1 MAFFG
6 QSAGFG
12 SLFGPLNAQ
21 QNRFQPQVIGL
32 GGNLLAASF
41 NAKLTNASLL
51 SLSAADRASINARG
65 TDEAVIPPWQ
75 LPEETKTLN
84 QQVREVRELT
94 KFIDLKDND
103 LKAVSDDP
111 DTQATFAI
119 FKALSNLRVLAEY
132 AAEDDTS
139 LSSLE
144 RLDEQFQSG
153 LSEARDFISTA
164 DLEKLDLFLGE
175 KEYRAEATTR
185 TGKNKTEFDSSL
197 ITSNPDEAIAGLTGT
212 EVFTIAIT
220 KSGATD
226 NISVDLSGI
235 SGTLSLNNIKDYINT
250 QIEALTII
258 PEGGGDPTPKN
269 LTRFDVQRDGDS
281 GRYGLQIEGTIT
293 EEVTLSAAVAEPTLY
308 VAAAVS
314 QLDDTFA
321 TTSRIT
327 ELNNLSGT
335 ITVDD
340 TTSFAGI
347 DYEATEIK
355 EKVDASNPDDN
366 LDPELTALRDKFR
379 SDAIK
384 DVTNNDDATT
394 VVEDT
399 NELSLTN
406 INSEYQVNADTSASR
421 VVVDSEG
428 GIYVVGTSAG
438 SFGHQLNTATGEDV
452 FLTKFDTE
460 GNVLFSR
467 LLGAAGDSEAYGI
480 TVDSEDNVI
489 IVGKTDSELSTAD
502 VIDNDNTINTSDA
515 FVAKIS
521 KRGDEVFRYQLDK
534 FGESAAYSVA
544 VDSNNDIF
552 VGGYTKSAI
561 SSTSAFSGG
570 KDALILKLS
579 GADGSLSDSNVF
591 GTSNDEVIKGIAVD
605 GNDNLVVAT
614 ESAGNAIVYRI
625 DGSALTNQTDS
636 VDFGSLGSSGSV
648 EGVAIDNANNA
659 VYISG
664 VTTNGSLDASGT
676 ATVNES
682 AQGAQEGFV
691 SGLTLSGSTLLTADF
706 TTYLST
712 TGTDRIE
719 DVVVNDGTVYVAGST
734 SGTLSGETARGSVDA
749 FAARVNGTTGA
760 LEDIEQFGEGLA
772 KKATGGLAFTTQ
784 GNSVLETL
792 GLPTGTI
799 GIDET
804 LDVQTQ
810 TSARVGDFFYLTI
823 DGGTKKKIT
832 LEDSD
837 TLDDIKRKVRIAGFG
852 KLKADVSS
860 TSEGDKLTISA
871 LDNGSTINLLPGTGG
886 RDLLE
891 RIGLEPGKLLP
902 KNEVFDLGDEEDD
915 PNFDASAPENLG
927 GAFALGIDGAL
938 NLKDK
943 ATAKYVLGL
952 LDNSISSIQRA
963 FRSLTYDPLKEL
975 LKNGNGPQGE
985 VPPYLQNQLANFQT
999 GLARLQSGA
1008 GSPTV
1013 SLFV

>member
-12 SLFGPLNAQ
+12 SLFGPLNPQ

-51 SLSAADRASINARG
+51 TLSAADRASINARG
-65 TDEAVIPPWQ
+65 ADDAVIPPWQ

-94 KFIDLKDND
+94 KFIDLKDSD

-132 AAEDDTS
+132 ASEDNTS
-139 LSSLE
+139 LASLE
-144 RLDEQFQSG
+144 RLNEQFQSG
-153 LSEARDFISTA
+153 LNEVRDFISTA
-164 DLEKLDLFLGE
+164 DLEKLDLFLGD
-175 KEYRAEATTR
+175 KEYKTEATAR
-185 TGKNKTEFDSSL
+185 TGKNQTEFDSSL
-197 ITSNPDEAIAGLTGT
+197 ITSDPNEAIAGLTGT
-212 EVFTIAIT
+212 EVFTVSIT
-220 KSGATD
+220 KNGVTD
-226 NISVDLSGI
+226 DISVDLSGI

-269 LTRFDVQRDGDS
+269 LTRFDVQRDGTS

-308 VAAAVS
+308 VATAVS
-314 QLDDTFA
+314 QLDDNFA
-321 TTSRIT
+321 VTSRIT

-347 DYEATEIK
+347 DYEATAIK
-355 EKVDASNPDDN
+355 EKVDASDSGDD
-366 LDPELTALRDKFR
+366 LDPELAALRDKFR

-384 DVTNNDDATT
+384 DVTNNNDATT
-394 VVEDT
+394 VVEDD
-399 NELSLTN
+399 NALSLTN
-406 INSEYQVNADTSASR
+406 INSDYQVNADTSASR

-467 LLGAAGDSEAYGI
+467 LLGAAGDSDAYGI
-480 TVDSEDNVI
+480 TVDSNDNVI
-489 IVGKTDSELSTAD
+489 IVGKTDSELSTTD
-502 VIDNDNTINTSDA
+502 VIDNDDINVSDA
-515 FVAKIS
+515 FVVKVS

-544 VDSNNDIF
+544 VDSNDDIF

-561 SSTSAFSGG
+561 SSTSGFAGG

-579 GADGSLSDSNVF
+579 GVDGTLADSNVF
-591 GTSNDEVIKGIAVD
+591 GTSNNEVIKGIAVD

-614 ESAGNAIVYRI
+614 ESDGNAVVYRI
-625 DGSALTNQTDS
+625 DGADLTAQLS
-636 VDFGSLGSSGSV
+636 SLDFGALGTSGSIQ
-648 EGVAIDNANNA
+648 GIAIDNTNND
-659 VYISG
+659 VYIAG
-664 VTTNGSLDASGT
+664 VTTNAALDAGGT
-676 ATVNES
+676 ATIKET
-682 AQGAQEGFV
+682 AQGNQDGFV
-691 SGLTLSGSTLLTADF
+691 SAISLNGQSSLTAES

-712 TGTDRIE
+712 TGTDRIA
-719 DVVVNDGTVYVAGST
+719 DVVVVNQVVYVAGTT
-734 SGTLSGETARGSVDA
+734 SATLSGETARGAVDA
-749 FAARVNGTTGA
+749 FVARVDGGTGN
-760 LEDIEQFGEGLA
+760 LQDIEQYGEGLA
-772 KKATGGLAFTTQ
+772 KQAAGGLAFTTQ

-792 GLPTGTI
+792 GLPTGTVA
-799 GIDET
+799 IDET

-810 TSARVGDFFYLTI
+810 TSAKVGDFFYLTI

-832 LEDSD
+832 LEDGD
-837 TLDDIKRKVRIAGFG
+837 TFEDIKRKVRIAGFG
-852 KLKADVSS
+852 KLKADVST

-871 LDNGSTINLLPGTGG
+871 LDDGATIDLLPGTGG

-891 RIGLEPGKLLP
+891 RIGLTPGKLLP

-915 PNFDASAPENLG
+915 PDFDASAPENLG

-975 LKNGNGPQGE
+975 LKNGNSPQGE
-985 VPPYLQNQLANFQT
+985 VPQYLQNQLANFQT

-1008 GSPTV
+1008 GAPTV